1 MASNKSTNA
10 IDETKLQ
17 EFMVKAA
24 EDMSGSI
31 GAMMIMLGERL
42 GLYKAMADSKHIT
55 SDQLATKT
63 NTAERYV
70 REWLASQAA
79 AGYVKYNPSDQ
90 TFSMPSEQAL
100 VLADDESP
108 FYIQG
113 AYQII
118 RSIFKD
124 EEKFLEIFKTGKGLR
139 WGEHDHNLFEGTAKF
154 FKPNYLG
161 NLVQSW
167 IPSLDGG
174 VEHKLKQGAKVV
186 DIGCGYGI
194 STIIMAKEYPN
205 SKFYGFDNH
214 KPSIESAQKLA
225 SKEGVTNRV
234 EFRLVSANEDIGKD
248 YDLITF
254 FDCLHDMGDP
264 VAVLKFA
271 RRSLK
276 PDGTCMIV
284 EPMANNKLEDNI
296 NLMGKIS
303 YSVSAIVCVPNSLAD
318 NGPAL
323 GAQAGEE
330 RTRKVAEEAGFGK
343 FTKTTQ
349 TPFNMV
355 YEAKP

>member
-1 MASNKSTNA
+1 MTLNKSTNK

-42 GLYKAMADSKHIT
+42 GLYKAMANSEPIT

-63 NTAERYV
+63 DTAERYV

-79 AGYVKYNPSDQ
+79 AGYVMYNPSDQ
-90 TFSMPSEQAL
+90 TFIMPPEQAL
-100 VLADDESP
+100 VLADEESP
-108 FYIQG
+108 FCVQG

-124 EEKFLEIFKTGKGLR
+124 EEKFVEIFKTGKGLR
-139 WGEHDHNLFEGTAKF
+139 WGEHDHDLFEGTAKF

-167 IPSLDGG
+167 IPSLDG
-174 VEHKLKQGAKVV
+174 VADKLKQGAKVA

-205 SKFYGFDNH
+205 SKFYGYDNH

-225 SKEGVTNRV
+225 SKEGVINRV
-234 EFRLVSANEDIGKD
+234 EFRLVSANEDIGKE

-264 VAVLKFA
+264 VGALKFA
-271 RRSLK
+271 RQSLK
-276 PDGTCMIV
+276 PNGTCMII
-284 EPMANNKLEDNI
+284 EPMAKDKLEDNI

-303 YSVSAIVCVPNSLAD
+303 YSVSSIICVPNSLAD

-323 GAQAGEE
+323 GAQAGGE
-330 RTRKVAEEAGFGK
+330 RTRKIAEESGFSQFK
-343 FTKTTQ
+343 KTIQ
-349 TPFNMV
+349 TPFNIV

>member
-1 MASNKSTNA
+1 MAPNKSTNK

-17 EFMVKAA
+17 EFMVQSA

-42 GLYKAMADSKHIT
+42 GLYKAMANAEPIT

-90 TFSMPSEQAL
+90 TFIMPPEQAL
-100 VLADDESP
+100 VLADEESP
-108 FYIQG
+108 FYVQG

-124 EEKFLEIFKTGKGLR
+124 EEKFVEIFKTGKGLR
-139 WGEHDHNLFEGTAKF
+139 WGEHDHDLFEGTAKF

-167 IPSLDGG
+167 IPSLDG
-174 VEHKLKQGAKVV
+174 VAHKLRQGAKVA

-205 SKFYGFDNH
+205 SKFYGYDNH

-225 SKEGVTNRV
+225 SKEGVNNRV
-234 EFRLVSANEDIGKD
+234 EFRLISANENIGKD

-264 VAVLKFA
+264 IDALKFA
-271 RRSLK
+271 RQSLK
-276 PDGTCMIV
+276 PNGTCMII
-284 EPMANNKLEDNI
+284 EPMAHDKLEDNI

-303 YSVSAIVCVPNSLAD
+303 YSVSSIICVPNSLAD

-330 RTRKVAEEAGFGK
+330 RTRKIAEESGFSEFK
-343 FTKTTQ
+343 KTAQ
-349 TPFNMV
+349 TPFNIV

>member
-1 MASNKSTNA
+1 MASNKSTNK

-17 EFMVKAA
+17 KFMVKAV

-42 GLYKAMADSKHIT
+42 GLYKAMANSEPIT
-55 SDQLATKT
+55 SAQLATKT

-79 AGYVKYNPSDQ
+79 AGYVMYNPSDQ
-90 TFSMPSEQAL
+90 TFIMPPEQAL
-100 VLADDESP
+100 VLADKESP
-108 FYIQG
+108 FCVQG

-124 EEKFLEIFKTGKGLR
+124 EEKFVEIFKTGKGLR
-139 WGEHDHNLFEGTAKF
+139 WGEHDHDLFEGTAKF

-167 IPSLDGG
+167 IPSLDG
-174 VEHKLKQGAKVV
+174 VAYKLKQGAKVA
-186 DIGCGYGI
+186 DFGCGYGI

-205 SKFYGFDNH
+205 SKFYGYDNH

-225 SKEGVTNRV
+225 SKEGVINRA

-264 VAVLKFA
+264 VGALCSQDN
-271 RRSLK
+271 RSNQ
-276 PDGTCMIV
+276 
-284 EPMANNKLEDNI
+284 MAL
-296 NLMGKIS
+296 
-303 YSVSAIVCVPNSLAD
+303 V
-318 NGPAL
+318 
-323 GAQAGEE
+323 
-330 RTRKVAEEAGFGK
+330 
-343 FTKTTQ
+343 
-349 TPFNMV
+349 
-355 YEAKP
+355 